1 MAKKKTRKINRTYVV
16 LKADPVRVK
25 PSYKTKKIA
34 TIPVGKK
41 VKATKINGFYIY
53 VPEYKGWTIWQ
64 SAKGEKY
71 VKLVAKPISRNAD
84 KLIVA
89 LKDIAVTLKKY
100 PIKWSNNPGTS
111 TLKATIKKKRI
122 NCAAYISYGLQ
133 RIKIL
138 PSGTTF
144 WLDSKVHGKGTKRL
158 KKKATVTYPKRVP
171 SKAGLRK
178 GDICGFS
185 NKPHTMVYA
194 GKSKHGYPLWYSAGG
209 SDTKPKNYGAKRKKS
224 YENRKVMVRIRLK

>member
-41 VKATKINGFYIY
+41 VKATKINGFYVY

-71 VKLVAKPISRNAD
+71 VKLVAKPVSRNAD

-100 PIKWSNNPGTS
+100 PIREQ
-111 TLKATIKKKRI
+111 AR
-122 NCAAYISYGLQ
+122 
-133 RIKIL
+133 
-138 PSGTTF
+138 
-144 WLDSKVHGKGTKRL
+144 
-158 KKKATVTYPKRVP
+158 
-171 SKAGLRK
+171 
-178 GDICGFS
+178 
-185 NKPHTMVYA
+185 
-194 GKSKHGYPLWYSAGG
+194 
-209 SDTKPKNYGAKRKKS
+209 
-224 YENRKVMVRIRLK
+224 